1 MYASAKKLLR
11 PAMYPPPSRRSD
23 RVESSTPSLLGGASS
38 IRVRSAPRAPGV
50 SLAARTPRARR
61 SHESKLRKTS
71 RGDRHRSTRS
81 NVPRRATIAARAPC
95 WRNRR
100 MRPRATSSC
109 ATTGN
114 PRGRSAWSGKKVRA
128 WETGFCVAYRLARVV
143 ATSRARRTRT
153 DDAG

>member
-1 MYASAKKLLR
+1 MIKRIESAI
-11 PAMYPPPSRRSD
+11 
-23 RVESSTPSLLGGASS
+23 ESSTPSLLGDDPTRESS
-38 IRVRSAPRAPGV
+38 IRVGSAPRAPGV
-50 SLAARTPRARR
+50 SLDARTPRARR
-61 SHESKLRKTS
+61 SRESRLRKTS
-71 RGDRHRSTRS
+71 RGDRHRSTPS

-128 WETGFCVAYRLARVV
+128 WETGFLCRVP
-143 ATSRARRTRT
+143 SRARRR
-153 DDAG
+153 DVSRASDPDG

>member
-1 MYASAKKLLR
+1 MRKMIKRIGSAI
-11 PAMYPPPSRRSD
+11 
-23 RVESSTPSLLGGASS
+23 ESSTPSLLGDDPTRESS
-38 IRVRSAPRAPGV
+38 IRVGSAPRAPGV
-50 SLAARTPRARR
+50 SLDARTPRARR

-153 DDAG
+153 DGWRDAG